1 VTPADDGPGAEPPVL
16 RRIEVDGATLRQA
29 SALQSAEWRILAEEL
44 GRADLRGETPVDAL
58 VVERTHAFARV
69 RLEGATGVVRA
80 VDVGTPTLL
89 KLFDEYAGTVRQMM
103 DGSLPLPRIEALD
116 MAKKVVHDR
125 AGRQLRTLLPELL
138 GDLEA
143 FRRLFSLVVSMRVDP
158 SEMSRARRHG

>member
-1 VTPADDGPGAEPPVL
+1 MSDESAGEGVVL
-16 RRIEVDGATLRQA
+16 RRIEIHGATLRQA
-29 SALQSAEWRILAEEL
+29 SALQAAEWKILAEEL
-44 GRADLRGETPVDAL
+44 GRADLRGEAPVDAL
-58 VVERTHAFARV
+58 VVERTDHFARA
-69 RLEGATGVVRA
+69 RLEGAAGVVRA
-80 VDVGTPTLL
+80 VDLGTPTLL

-103 DGSLPLPRIEALD
+103 DGSLPLPRLEALD

-125 AGRQLRTLLPELL
+125 AGRQLRTLLPELV